1 MNTDSLADLMIPI
14 AAHWH
19 TQARQFA
26 ATQITPKKGVQ
37 VYLNT
42 LAIGAVH
49 RYLERVNITTDLS
62 LSDAWQPGLQSLF
75 NTADLLIPQVGR
87 LECLVFAPEVR
98 EITIAPE
105 IQGQRFGAV
114 GVEFNAALTAAR
126 LLGFVQAAPEL
137 PNPLARSRLDS
148 LDLLLQR
155 GGTPGVTRLTAWLR
169 QEFDHTWQDLQ
180 NILSP
185 PEPNLALRTIAI
197 ARGKTLPWA
206 ILGLNIQ
213 PEAGAIRIQLR
224 VEPRPDR
231 DHLPAD
237 LLVQLITANGEI
249 FETFQGEIAAINY
262 TFRAAIGERFSLRLQ
277 AEGEDYLEDFQA

>member
-1 MNTDSLADLMIPI
+1 MNTDFSADLMIPI

-42 LAIGAVH
+42 LAIRTVH
-49 RYLERVNITTDLS
+49 CYLESLNITTDVS
-62 LSDAWQPGLQSLF
+62 LSEGWQPGLQSLF

-87 LECLVFAPEVR
+87 LECLVFLPEVR
-98 EITIAPE
+98 DITIAPE

-114 GVEFNAALTAAR
+114 GVEFNATLTTAR
-126 LLGFVQAAPEL
+126 LLGFVQACPEL
-137 PNPLARSRLDS
+137 PSPLARSRLDS

-155 GGTPGVTRLTAWLR
+155 CSTPVVTRLAAWLR
-169 QEFDHTWQDLQ
+169 QEFDQTWQDLQ

-185 PEPNLALRTIAI
+185 AEPGLALRNVAI

-231 DHLPAD
+231 DQLPAD
-237 LLVQLITANGEI
+237 LMVQLITANGEI
-249 FETFQGEIAAINY
+249 FETFQGEMTAINY
-262 TFRAAIGERFSLRLQ
+262 TFRAAIGEQFSLRLQ
-277 AEGEDYLEDFQA
+277 AEGTDYIEDFQA